1 MLAVDA
7 IASEAGSNKIASTLH
22 NPEPLCMRPPSANT
36 VVAVM

>member
-7 IASEAGSNKIASTLH
+7 IASETGSNKIASTLH
-22 NPEPLCMRPPSANT
+22 NPGLPCMIPPSANT